1 MVHFYDILM
10 MLLHNCLSF
19 EKLQLTLHYKK
30 SFFCFIEERKSTSGW
45 VNDDRK
51 GISGWNIPFK
61 LNTVLGSDSE
71 STRRHAGVGPG
82 LLAAYTVQRM
92 CQRNTTVGVQNVSC
106 VYHNP
111 TTWEDNMGWTCFL
124 THAAWATL
132 LPVIRRLWET
142 AHPSIINE
150 FISKNTTYNNL
161 FEYFSNGIIKHTNLI
176 VN

>member
-1 MVHFYDILM
+1 MFYREKEVNVRVSKWWSKM
-10 MLLHNCLSF
+10 NFWMKYSF
-19 EKLQLTLHYKK
+19 QAEH
-30 SFFCFIEERKSTSGW
+30 C
-45 VNDDRK
+45 
-51 GISGWNIPFK
+51 
-61 LNTVLGSDSE
+61 VLGSDSE
-71 STRRHAGVGPG
+71 STRGHAGVGPG

-124 THAAWATL
+124 TPAAWATL

-142 AHPSIINE
+142 AHPSNINE

-161 FEYFSNGIIKHTNLI
+161 FEYFSNGIFKHTNLI